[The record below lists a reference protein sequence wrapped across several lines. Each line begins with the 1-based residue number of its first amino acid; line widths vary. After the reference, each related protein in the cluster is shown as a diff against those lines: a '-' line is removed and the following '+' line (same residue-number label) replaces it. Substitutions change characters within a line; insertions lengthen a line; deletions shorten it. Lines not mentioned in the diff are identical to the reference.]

1 MTVRWLLLSSLYRHL
16 RSQLLLNAQ
25 LGSVPLGASAL
36 LMREV
41 LNDGVKL
48 LCRWQPGCWA
58 SCFISSRHKFGC
70 VPEAARQTHFLF
82 FPSSSTDFIPYVFDL
97 FPVSISCAPHTS
109 TFTYTCTP
117 LTFGLCLCEERPFCL
132 IAVPT
137 APPELRLLHSFARLP
152 CRGSESSL
160 QERYVCH
167 RSGLRCP
174 LPHHRGHGCRPLR
187 PCIFTLR
194 LLLQQ
199 ERGGEAGCGCRPS
212 RRL

>member
-1 MTVRWLLLSSLYRHL
+1 MQHRLVQVEMNVTVAHLGGFDGGSRPEPQQGGVTVRWLLLSSLYRHL

-82 FPSSSTDFIPYVFDL
+82 FPSSSTDFIPYVLDL
-97 FPVSISCAPHTS
+97 FPVSISCAPDSFIHLY
-109 TFTYTCTP
+109 TFNLWP
-117 LTFGLCLCEERPFCL
+117 
-132 IAVPT
+132 V
-137 APPELRLLHSFARLP
+137 
-152 CRGSESSL
+152 SL
-160 QERYVCH
+160 
-167 RSGLRCP
+167 
-174 LPHHRGHGCRPLR
+174 
-187 PCIFTLR
+187 
-194 LLLQQ
+194 
-199 ERGGEAGCGCRPS
+199 
-212 RRL
+212 